1 MEKEWKLSTRQGKKI
16 YLGTMIVSGGI
27 TGILT
32 FSANKFM
39 NVEIVLITLVGIVIG
54 YGLALVIEGILEKIQ
69 KH

>member
-1 MEKEWKLSTRQGKKI
+1 MKGKKI

-27 TGILT
+27 TGILA

-54 YGLALVIEGILEKIQ
+54 YGLGLVIEGILEKIQ